1 MRAFM
6 RFLTLVLLTLVAACA
21 TPGQRAAQA
30 EAEYGARCEQLG
42 HAKDSEQ
49 WRVCVENEDMN
60 AALATQ
66 RAYDREFLR
75 KHDCVDPKFGCGGAV
90 R

>member
-1 MRAFM
+1 MHRFM
-6 RFLTLVLLTLVAACA
+6 RFVTLGLLTLVAACA
-21 TPGQRAAQA
+21 TPQQRAAQA
-30 EAEYGARCEQLG
+30 AADYGARCEKLG

-49 WRVCVENEDMN
+49 WRACVQNEDMN

-75 KHDCVDPKFGCGGAV
+75 KHDCVDPKVGCGGAA